1 VAVIVANTP
10 GAVAAKAATS
20 IIPIVFS
27 TGSDPVKLGLVVSF
41 NRPGGNVTG
50 ISQFAA
56 ALEAKR
62 LEELHELVPN
72 AAVIAVL
79 VNPNYSEAE
88 AQLRDVQNAAR
99 SLSLQLHV
107 LNAGTER
114 EIEMAFATLVQQRAG
129 GLVVA
134 ADPFFFSRREQLV
147 ALAARH
153 AIPAIYEWRDF
164 AALGGLMS
172 YGTDLADAWRHAG
185 TYAGKILT
193 GADPADLPI
202 QQSVKVEL
210 VINLKTAKALG
221 LTFPPTL
228 LARADEV
235 MVWNAARL
243 SRCSVERRQ
252 RGRSSRSRSSRRYR
266 WSVFSTPGRRPR
278 PPIEMPHSAKACAK
292 LVLSRAK
299 IWRSNTAGG
308 RINTIDC
315 PSWPPILSGVEWL

>member
-1 VAVIVANTP
+1 VRRREFITVLGSGVFACPLAAPAQQAAIPVIGFIHGTSLEAHSVAAFRRGLSETGFVEGQNVTVEYRWAENHYDRLPALAAELVQRRVAVIVANTP

-62 LEELHELVPN
+62 LEQLHELVPN

-193 GADPADLPI
+193 GANPADLPI

-235 MVWNAARL
+235 
-243 SRCSVERRQ
+243 
-252 RGRSSRSRSSRRYR
+252 
-266 WSVFSTPGRRPR
+266 
-278 PPIEMPHSAKACAK
+278 IE
-292 LVLSRAK
+292 
-299 IWRSNTAGG
+299 
-308 RINTIDC
+308 
-315 PSWPPILSGVEWL
+315 